1 MSASVLIVAAG
12 KGTRMRSQEKKQFLA
27 LLGKPVLA
35 WTVDVFEGMNE
46 IREIVIVASEDDHYR
61 INLYREQFGWTKVS
75 AVVIGGRERQDSVL
89 NGLKQVTSEWVLV
102 HDAVRPLVEP
112 DAVRRCMQAALLHS
126 GAVLAVPVKD
136 TIKIVSAGGRIEHT
150 PDRSTLWAMHTPQVF
165 RLEELLSASLQAI
178 ENGWIVTDDA
188 SVMERVGATIV
199 VVQDDERNIKLT
211 TPEDLAIAEK
221 WLLIRQEE
229 QS

>member
-1 MSASVLIVAAG
+1 
-12 KGTRMRSQEKKQFLA
+12 
-27 LLGKPVLA
+27 LA

>member
-1 MSASVLIVAAG
+1 
-12 KGTRMRSQEKKQFLA
+12 MRSQEKKQFLA